1 MISVEMKNKVEIE
14 IEIEIVPKVS
24 QLLMR
29 KLVFLPVYVI
39 DGGATPTQST
49 VTSVKNII
57 QTRMAGSI
65 GFPGQFQTICN
76 QFDISSNQFRPKCD
90 RGKKSA
96 FKFVFERSKSKTQQ
110 SNCKLRQSI

>member
-1 MISVEMKNKVEIE
+1 MAICTMPCLSDLA
-14 IEIEIVPKVS
+14 
-24 QLLMR
+24 LLA
-29 KLVFLPVYVI
+29 PHYI
-39 DGGATPTQST
+39 
-49 VTSVKNII
+49 
-57 QTRMAGSI
+57 I